1 MSRKLVRHAAADWF
15 NAAQIPGLDYVY
27 PGKPR
32 EINWANYGSGTNLCQ
47 AWVFIAPR
55 REHRIAYGGDNS
67 GEKEINSLA
76 RLVVTFR
83 STNSDWLEAQDDM
96 DDITESIVEQLR
108 AGGRKLGRPDVVL
121 SAGEF
126 EAGIEQD
133 DDEPVALAGG
143 IMQAVCVIAFE
154 ITEIINS

>member
-15 NAAQIPGLDYVY
+15 NAAQIPGLDHVY
-27 PGKPR
+27 PGKPK
-32 EINWANYGSGTNLCQ
+32 EILWAKYSSGTNLCQ
-47 AWVFIAPR
+47 AWLFLGPR
-55 REHRIAYGGDNS
+55 REQRIAYGGDES

-76 RLVVTFR
+76 HLIVTFR
-83 STNSDWLEAQDDM
+83 SSNPDWLEAQDDM
-96 DDITESIVEQLR
+96 DDVTESLVEQLR

-126 EAGIEQD
+126 EAGIEQQD
-133 DDEPVALAGG
+133 EEPVAVNGG
-143 IMQAVCVIAFE
+143 LMQAVCVIVFE